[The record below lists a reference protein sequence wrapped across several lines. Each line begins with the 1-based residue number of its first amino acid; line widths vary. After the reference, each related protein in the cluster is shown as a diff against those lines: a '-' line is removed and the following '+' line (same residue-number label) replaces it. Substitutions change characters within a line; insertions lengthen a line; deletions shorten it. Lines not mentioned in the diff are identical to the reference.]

1 MQNIDHDDASVN
13 ASALLYEQFAR
24 IGKVLGNAKR
34 IELLHMLGQGERSVE
49 SLAAACGLGL
59 TTTSA
64 HLQVLR
70 QARLVETRRDGVKI
84 FYRLADDTVYR
95 LLLALQETG
104 RARLVEVRQIARDY
118 LDARDRLQ
126 PVGCDELR
134 DRVSRGDVVVLD
146 VRPAEEFRAGHIAG
160 AISIPLGEL
169 GTRLKELPPG
179 EVVAYCR
186 GPYCV
191 LATQAV
197 ELLRRR
203 GRDARRLEEGFPEW
217 RLSGLAVATGV

>member
-1 MQNIDHDDASVN
+1 MPHTESDIDAG
-13 ASALLYEQFAR
+13 ALLYEQFAR

-59 TTTSA
+59 TTASA

-70 QARLVETRRDGVKI
+70 QARLVETRREGVKV

-95 LLLALQETG
+95 LLLALQDAG
-104 RARLVEVRQIARDY
+104 RARLVEVQQIARDY
-118 LDARDRLQ
+118 FDARHRLQ
-126 PVGCDELR
+126 PVGRDELR
-134 DRVSRGDVVVLD
+134 DRVHRGDVVVLD
-146 VRPAEEFRAGHIAG
+146 VRPPEEFRAGHIAG
-160 AISIPLGEL
+160 AISIPADEL
-169 GTRLKELPPG
+169 SARLNELPLG
-179 EVVAYCR
+179 DIVAYCR

-197 ELLRRR
+197 DMLRKR
-203 GRDARRLEEGFPEW
+203 GRHARRLEDGFPEW
-217 RLSGLAVATGV
+217 RLAGLAVESGA

>member
-1 MQNIDHDDASVN
+1 MDSDVDAG
-13 ASALLYEQFAR
+13 ALLYEQFAR

-49 SLAAACGLGL
+49 SLATTCGVGL
-59 TTTSA
+59 TTASA

-70 QARLVETRRDGVKI
+70 QARLVETRRDGVKV

-95 LLLALQETG
+95 LLIALQDTG
-104 RARLVEVRQIARDY
+104 RARLAEVQQIARDY
-118 LDARDRLQ
+118 FDARDQLQ
-126 PVGCDELR
+126 PIERDELR
-134 DRVSRGDVVVLD
+134 ERVHRGDVVVLD

-160 AISIPLGEL
+160 AISIPAGDLS
-169 GTRLKELPPG
+169 TRLDELPPG
-179 EVVAYCR
+179 EIVAYCR

-197 ELLRRR
+197 EMLRDR
-203 GRDARRLEEGFPEW
+203 GRHARRLEDGFPEW
-217 RLSGLAVATGV
+217 RLAGLAVESGA